1 MTRPVR
7 APRRTSVRRR
17 LAALALGA
25 LALAGL
31 GTAAASQLAIGTRG
45 VAAGTSVVSSCQTGG
60 PIRVSLVSTFSG
72 GRYLVTGVRLRDV
85 AGPCVGRSIALQPTG
100 PGGAAVGAG
109 VQGSVTGADQTHAL
123 PAALVASQV
132 TGVAVVIHD

>member
-7 APRRTSVRRR
+7 TPRRTSVRRR

-31 GTAAASQLAIGTRG
+31 GTAAAAQLSVETRG
-45 VAAGTSVVSSCQTGG
+45 VAAGTSVVGSCQTGT
-60 PIRVSLVSTFSG
+60 PVRVSLVSTFTG
-72 GRYLVTGVRLRDV
+72 GRYVVTGVRLRGV

-100 PGGAAVGAG
+100 PGGAVGAEVRG
-109 VQGSVTGADQTHAL
+109 TVTGADQTHTL
-123 PAALVASQV
+123 PAALVAAQV